1 VEVASSTN
9 QGYVIWVLLHQAR
22 DALYNAS
29 EKELRQQGIS
39 TVEAAA
45 VFIIKSIGDRAT
57 PAEISRWLY
66 RKQHSTSGLLK
77 RMEKKGLVTKTNDLD
92 RKNLVR
98 VSLTE
103 KGEQVYEYST
113 KRESIHRIIEALS
126 EEECVQ
132 LASYLRTVRDKAL
145 EENGEDLNLPFP

>member
-1 VEVASSTN
+1 MYKARSRE
-9 QGYVIWVLLHQAR
+9 LLQ
-22 DALYNAS
+22 Y
-29 EKELRQQGIS
+29 GI
-39 TVEAAA
+39 TPEEAA
-45 VFIIKSIGDRAT
+45 VLFVIRSIGRRAT